1 MKKIKLL
8 CLLAVLILVT
18 VILFTGCESAQDDEV
33 VLTYQTWT
41 ESYILGDI
49 FRIMI
54 EEHTEIPLKIV
65 ELESFALQFEAY
77 KAEEVDIMLGYT
89 STIYMNVFGDTGL
102 RDPDMVYDYVKEESK
117 KEYNIIWLERLGF
130 YNNYDLAVRSEVAE
144 EYNLK
149 TYSDLAEVSENL
161 VIAADINFMDKPDAY
176 PLLQE
181 IYGMKFKEVKA
192 VGVTLKYPIIAN
204 GEADVVNSYTTDA
217 KIKELGLKVLK
228 DDKNAF
234 PPYDASAMVRAEVLE
249 KHPQLKEIFNKLA
262 GKINTDEMR
271 TMNYLVSVEHKNSEV
286 VARDFLEKKGLI

>member
-1 MKKIKLL
+1 MKKIKSL
-8 CLLAVLILVT
+8 CLFVVLILVT
-18 VILFTGCESAQDDEV
+18 VILFTGCESAQDEEV

-41 ESYILGDI
+41 EPYILGDI

-54 EEHTEIPLKIV
+54 EEHTEIPLKII

-77 KAEEVDIMLGYT
+77 KAEEVDIMVGYT
-89 STIYMNVFGDTGL
+89 STIYMNVFGDNGL
-102 RDPDMVYDYVKEESK
+102 RDPDKVYDYVKEESK
-117 KEYNIIWLERLGF
+117 EKYNIIWLERLGF

-161 VIAADINFMDKPDAY
+161 VIAADVNFMDRPDTY

-181 IYGMKFKEVKA
+181 KYGMKFKEIKT
-192 VGVTLKYPIIAN
+192 VGVTLKYPTIAN

-228 DDKNAF
+228 DDKHAF

-249 KHPQLKEIFNKLA
+249 NHPQLKGILNRLA
-262 GKINTDEMR
+262 GKISTDEMR
-271 TMNYLVSVEHKNSEV
+271 TMNYLVSVEHKDSEV
-286 VARDFLEKKGLI
+286 VAKDFLEKEGLI

>member
-89 STIYMNVFGDTGL
+89 SDIYMNVFGDTGL

>member
-8 CLLAVLILVT
+8 CLFVVLILVT
-18 VILFTGCESAQDDEV
+18 VILFTGCESAQDEEV

-54 EEHTEIPLKIV
+54 EEHTEIPLKII

-77 KAEEVDIMLGYT
+77 KAEEVDIMVGYT
-89 STIYMNVFGDTGL
+89 STIYMNVFGDNGL
-102 RDPDMVYDYVKEESK
+102 RDPDKVYDYVKEESK
-117 KEYNIIWLERLGF
+117 EKYNIIWLERLGF

-149 TYSDLAEVSENL
+149 TYSDLAEISENL

-181 IYGMKFKEVKA
+181 KYGMEFKEIKT
-192 VGVTLKYPIIAN
+192 VGVTLKYPTIAN

-228 DDKNAF
+228 DDKHAF

-249 KHPQLKEIFNKLA
+249 NHPQLKGILNKLA
-262 GKINTDEMR
+262 GKISTDEMR
-271 TMNYLVSVEHKNSEV
+271 TMNYLVSVEHKDSEV
-286 VARDFLEKKGLI
+286 VAKDFLEKEGLI